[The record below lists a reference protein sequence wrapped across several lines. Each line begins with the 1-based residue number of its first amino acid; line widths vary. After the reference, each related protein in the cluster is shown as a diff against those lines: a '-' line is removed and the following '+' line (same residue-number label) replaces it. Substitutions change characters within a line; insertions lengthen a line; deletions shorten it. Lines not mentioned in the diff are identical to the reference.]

1 MEHLRE
7 KRTIKL
13 SKQTQ
18 DLEGS
23 RKNYHAPTE
32 DTLAKIRHCKH
43 VFWCRSKQDKIGIEL
58 RVSLGEKENS
68 VVQLCNP
75 HLKIN

>member
-1 MEHLRE
+1 MEHLGE

-32 DTLAKIRHCKH
+32 DTLAKIDTANMSFGAAQNRIK
-43 VFWCRSKQDKIGIEL
+43 
-58 RVSLGEKENS
+58 LG
-68 VVQLCNP
+68 
-75 HLKIN
+75 